1 MCVAVQ
7 SWPCNGRQ
15 ECGHRRHAAP
25 VFLAWL
31 LADVAAHSSLPAL
44 HSLFAA
50 RFSPLALP
58 AALFSPPGGQA
69 CPSAPP
75 AGRVVLAVGTP
86 EQWRPGS
93 MTKPPYQSLRL
104 ISQLLPPLGLCGR
117 GQIAR
122 AADGYCRFPVVGL
135 AWLPMA
141 SPETSSSTLRFCCR
155 PAELPLEATGSVLPK
170 PLALTELVDT
180 PSCTR

>member
-31 LADVAAHSSLPAL
+31 LADVAA
-44 HSLFAA
+44 
-50 RFSPLALP
+50 PLAFP
-58 AALFSPPGGQA
+58 APLFSPPGGQG

-117 GQIAR
+117 VKIAR